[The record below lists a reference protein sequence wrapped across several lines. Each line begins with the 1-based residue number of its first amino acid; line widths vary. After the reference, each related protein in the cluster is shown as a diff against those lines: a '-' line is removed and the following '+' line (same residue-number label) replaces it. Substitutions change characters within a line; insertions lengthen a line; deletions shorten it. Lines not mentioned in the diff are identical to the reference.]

1 MEGDILKAKM
11 TVKWFKF
18 IFIKNSVPPTKKK
31 KKKKKIEIK

>member
-11 TVKWFKF
+11 TVKWGKF
-18 IFIKNSVPPTKKK
+18 SFLKNSVPPTQKK